1 MPNPTTAPS
10 STTSAAATF
19 VEGIT
24 DSLPIVIG
32 YLPVAFAFGLSAV
45 KLGFY
50 PAGKHFLF
58 LHYLCWCQPICD
70 YRPAERRDVI
80 VGIGTDGDGN
90 GCAPYF
96 VWPGT

>member
-45 KLGFY
+45 KLGFTRWKAFSF
-50 PAGKHFLF
+50 PALF
-58 LHYLCWCQPICD
+58 MLV
-70 YRPAERRDVI
+70 PA
-80 VGIGTDGDGN
+80 N
-90 GCAPYF
+90 L
-96 VWPGT
+96 